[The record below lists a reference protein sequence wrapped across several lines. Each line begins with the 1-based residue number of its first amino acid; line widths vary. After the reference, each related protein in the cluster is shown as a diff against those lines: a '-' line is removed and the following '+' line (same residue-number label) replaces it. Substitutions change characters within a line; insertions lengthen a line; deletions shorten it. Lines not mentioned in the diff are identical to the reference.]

1 MVVRFDITKNR
12 EDIGTLTIS
21 EVLMID
27 LKNAINNTADNF
39 TTKLF
44 QLMLK
49 ADESN
54 TWKLASVYQKEYE
67 VLQAWQSGR
76 IDLDKLE
83 LKKLEMKRLKTP
95 RPPLN
100 LRG

>member
-1 MVVRFDITKNR
+1 MVVKFDISKNR
-12 EDIGTLTIS
+12 EDVGTLTVS
-21 EVLMID
+21 EILMID

-39 TTKLF
+39 TVKLF

-49 ADESN
+49 ADIEN

-67 VLQAWQSGR
+67 VLDAWRRGQ
-76 IDLDKLE
+76 IDLDKLQV
-83 LKKLEMKRLKTP
+83 KKLELKRLKIP